1 MINLIPYNSTSV
13 AANYRAPSREHC
25 LHFQSILQN
34 SYGLFTTT
42 RVEMGADIDGACG
55 QLALENQNLVLK
67 PRGLHDDT
75 ALPSEEM
82 MPTQPA
88 ASSSCASPGSPAPD
102 IEDFLAPGGSGAAGK
117 RPAPAVLSKRRGR
130 ASGVAA
136 DTNASAAAVSASAS
150 CCTDGSSCDCESA
163 TATASETTASSTVA
177 AAPAAASGTGEKDDE
192 SASDDE
198 LTVGEILARE
208 GIQRRAGPVVSSGL
222 AAAPEPFLTPAE
234 VARLRVREE
243 LRSSWDNRERL
254 QLVVFAVAVITL
266 LAILRHSYG
275 F

>member
-13 AANYRAPSREHC
+13 AANYRAPTREHC
-25 LHFQSILQN
+25 LFFQSILQN

-67 PRGLHDDT
+67 PRGLADDT
-75 ALPSEEM
+75 ALPSEDM
-82 MPTQPA
+82 MPSQG
-88 ASSSCASPGSPAPD
+88 SSSCASPGSPPLD
-102 IEDFLAPGGSGAAGK
+102 IEDVLAGGGSGAAAK
-117 RPAPAVLSKRRGR
+117 RPVASVLSKRRGHT
-130 ASGVAA
+130 SGVAVDA
-136 DTNASAAAVSASAS
+136 IAPVAAVSPATSAAAS
-150 CCTDGSSCDCESA
+150 CCTDGSSCDCEGSA
-163 TATASETTASSTVA
+163 TGSAATASSTVS
-177 AAPAAASGTGEKDDE
+177 AAPAEKDKAGE
-192 SASDDE
+192 SESDDE

-208 GIQRRAGPVVSSGL
+208 GIQRRAGPLVSSGV